1 MSCGLVLP
9 TISTTSCAPLAFSSA
24 ASLASSWSTCC
35 ALSVPVRS
43 VTCRASFGT
52 AASACSRAGSSKAT
66 ASSSAHSVR
75 GRRGVISM
83 RRGGGRRR
91 GTAEIDL
98 GCGGDRLL
106 VLHAEIRLHG
116 VAEHLGCEVVREGA
130 DQPVVLL
137 HRLHVAL
144 ARHGDAVLGAFQLR
158 LQVLEQA
165 VGLEV
170 GIVL

>member
-1 MSCGLVLP
+1 MSCGFVLP

-24 ASLASSWSTCC
+24 TSLASSWSTCW

-52 AASACSRAGSSKAT
+52 AASACSRAGSSNAT

-75 GRRGVISM
+75 GRRGAISM

-91 GTAEIDL
+91 GAAEVDF
-98 GCGGDRLL
+98 GCGGNRLL
-106 VLHAEIRLHG
+106 VLHAEVRLHG
-116 VAEHLGCEVVREGA
+116 VAEHLRGEIVREGT
-130 DQPVVLL
+130 DQSVVLL

-144 ARHGDAVLGAFQLR
+144 ARHG
-158 LQVLEQA
+158 
-165 VGLEV
+165 
-170 GIVL
+170 